1 MSINNSKKF
10 KRQENRKIIFIAS
23 YPKSGNTWLRLIVC
37 CLLYLKEKKIDLKI
51 LNNIGLFSKSDNFE
65 FFNDKKYQKNGNLDF
80 NWIISKWIKS
90 QKIINKTSA
99 KNIFFKT
106 HNVQGLVNN
115 HFFTDETTCLGF
127 IYIVRDP
134 RDVAVSLA
142 KHMGIN
148 YDDAI
153 NEMLFNSK
161 RMTSHKKVN
170 EFVSTWKNNVS
181 SWMQYKKVNSLIL
194 KYEDL
199 INHEIESIEKIS
211 KFISNITN
219 LKFDFS
225 KNKIIE
231 ISKLI
236 NFKNLQNIEKDK
248 GFIESSCHSKFF
260 REGSSGS
267 WKNKLKKKQ
276 YKLIE
281 RELYKE
287 MGHLSYY

>member
-51 LNNIGLFSKSDNFE
+51 LNNIGLFSKSDHFE

-80 NWIISKWIKS
+80 NWIISKWIES
-90 QKIINKTSA
+90 QKIINKTSTT
-99 KNIFFKT
+99 NIFYKT

-142 KHMGIN
+142 KHMGVS
-148 YDDAI
+148 YDNAI
-153 NEMLFNSK
+153 IDMLFNSK

-170 EFVSTWKNNVS
+170 EFVSTWKNNVT

-199 INHEIESIEKIS
+199 LNHEIETIEKIA

-219 LKFDFS
+219 LKFNFT

-231 ISKLI
+231 ISKLTK
-236 NFKNLQNIEKDK
+236 FKNLKDTEKNK
-248 GFIESSCHSKFF
+248 GFIESPSHSKFF
-260 REGSSGS
+260 REGRSGS
-267 WKNKLKKKQ
+267 WKMKLKKEQ

-281 RELYKE
+281 KELYKE
-287 MGHLSYY
+287 MGYLSYD